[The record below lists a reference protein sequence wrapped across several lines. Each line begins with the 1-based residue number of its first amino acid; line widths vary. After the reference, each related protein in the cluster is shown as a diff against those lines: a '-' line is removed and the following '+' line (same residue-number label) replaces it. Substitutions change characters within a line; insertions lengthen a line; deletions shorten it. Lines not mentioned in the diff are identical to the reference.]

1 MGDRGKNVPK
11 SKKKEWLSYFFFCF
25 YRPYCLS
32 GHPVRVGA
40 SGGATRCGAAVRGG
54 WWVVDGVVMIV
65 GARVKERVNM
75 TKPG

>member
-1 MGDRGKNVPK
+1 
-11 SKKKEWLSYFFFCF
+11 
-25 YRPYCLS
+25 LS